1 MQPTHSFPP
10 GSGWT
15 VRHWAQ
21 AICAGV
27 IAGTAAAA
35 MYFPQ
40 SAAACHVIQAF
51 TDALFLQLAL
61 TTNSIATERRQERAD
76 RITPWDPLGKS

>member
-1 MQPTHSFPP
+1 MPATSFPP

-21 AICAGV
+21 AVCAGLT
-27 IAGTAAAA
+27 AGLGASAL
-35 MYFPQ
+35 YFPD
-40 SAAACHVIQAF
+40 SAALCTVLQAAIAAF
-51 TDALFLQLAL
+51 WLQLGL

-76 RITPWDPLGKS
+76 RITPWDPHAQ